1 MQRSSA
7 RDAKV
12 RAARGLAVVL
22 AVPGYREFV
31 FRADRVRVPTVDGV
45 QVLEPGHDRVDATLD
60 IGVLTVRA
68 GTREWLAALHGG
80 ELRAAD
86 DEIRL
91 TAQGLE
97 FAERIDVARART
109 AQTDAAQRLT
119 DDRRDTEARA
129 ALQRANVR
137 LAVAA
142 RTRA

>member
-1 MQRSSA
+1 MQRSSG
-7 RDAKV
+7 RDP
-12 RAARGLAVVL
+12 RLRTARGLAVVL
-22 AVPGYREFV
+22 EVPGYREFV
-31 FRADRVRVPTVDGV
+31 FSADRVRVPTVDGV
-45 QVLEPGHDRVDATLD
+45 QVLEPGHDRMDVALD

-68 GTREWLAALHGG
+68 GAREWLAALHGG
-80 ELRAAD
+80 ELRAVD

-97 FAERIDVARART
+97 FAERIDVVRART

-119 DDRRDTEARA
+119 DDRSDDAARA

-142 RTRA
+142 RVHC